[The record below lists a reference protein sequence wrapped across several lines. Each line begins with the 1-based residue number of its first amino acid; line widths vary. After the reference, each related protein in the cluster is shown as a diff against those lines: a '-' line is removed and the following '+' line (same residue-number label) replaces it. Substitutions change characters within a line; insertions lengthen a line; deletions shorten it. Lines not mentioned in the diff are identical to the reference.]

1 MPSCWQS
8 FVCSTSHARDV
19 DNSDGCQ
26 IQRAEPG
33 KSQSAAV
40 DGILLFLILYD
51 DTDAVRSGSTE
62 NAVLFSC

>member
-8 FVCSTSHARDV
+8 FFCSTSHARDV
-19 DNSDGCQ
+19 DNSNECQ

-33 KSQSAAV
+33 ESQSAAV
-40 DGILLFLILYD
+40 DGILLFLPLYD

-62 NAVLFSC
+62 IAVFFSC